1 MTQQARLPKKLSKL
15 DWFQDCAYI
24 RLSDAKTMFSI
35 NSATIRYLVETQKV
49 KTHQLTRSTITYNV
63 GDLRAALSKN

>member
-1 MTQQARLPKKLSKL
+1 MHKFLNQSNWL
-15 DWFQDCAYI
+15 DDRAYI

-49 KTHQLTRSTITYNV
+49 KTHQLTRSTVTYNV
-63 GDLRAALSKN
+63 GDLRAAMSKN